1 MNCVTLIFRERP
13 SRLIQ
18 ISSGVTDMET
28 DVGELA
34 SSENFS
40 TLLNNSIEWSD
51 AESWETQSRR
61 GKWHPNTDGG
71 WETCDRWATACS
83 QQSASG

>member
-1 MNCVTLIFRERP
+1 MEKVADHLHLLFLPPPVPENKPLHKHKNHLLTVIKQIFPMNCVTLIFRERP

-40 TLLNNSIEWSD
+40 TLLNNSIE
-51 AESWETQSRR
+51 
-61 GKWHPNTDGG
+61 
-71 WETCDRWATACS
+71 
-83 QQSASG
+83 